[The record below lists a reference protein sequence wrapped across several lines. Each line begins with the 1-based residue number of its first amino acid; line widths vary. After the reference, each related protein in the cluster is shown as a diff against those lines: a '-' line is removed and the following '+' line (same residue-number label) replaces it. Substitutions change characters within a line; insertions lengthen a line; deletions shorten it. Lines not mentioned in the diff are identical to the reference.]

1 MYGFRS
7 FLNNLLHINI
17 YKDKNQQKACNILVT
32 CIFQNIL
39 FCNIFTELLSQLN
52 GVRRNAQL
60 LQQVV
65 TNDTTINEIQ
75 DKLQQERNKAQ
86 EIRQKMVCL
95 LLFVL
100 YLK

>member
-1 MYGFRS
+1 MEYLYFS
-7 FLNNLLHINI
+7 
-17 YKDKNQQKACNILVT
+17 
-32 CIFQNIL
+32 
-39 FCNIFTELLSQLN
+39 ELLSQLN

-86 EIRQKMVCL
+86 EIRQKMVSIVNSITSL
-95 LLFVL
+95 AANLIFQII
-100 YLK
+100 YLRSNVGLQLQT

>member
-1 MYGFRS
+1 MEYLYFS
-7 FLNNLLHINI
+7 
-17 YKDKNQQKACNILVT
+17 
-32 CIFQNIL
+32 
-39 FCNIFTELLSQLN
+39 ELLSQLN

-86 EIRQKMVCL
+86 EIRQKMVSIVNL
-95 LLFVL
+95 ITSLAANLIFQII
-100 YLK
+100 YLRSNVGLQLQT

>member
-1 MYGFRS
+1 MFYH
-7 FLNNLLHINI
+7 LVIHYINDLCTI
-17 YKDKNQQKACNILVT
+17 
-32 CIFQNIL
+32 

-86 EIRQKMVCL
+86 EIRQKMVSL
-95 LLFVL
+95 LLFKFFL
-100 YLK
+100 F